1 MEREPFL
8 FRDLFLEAL
17 RSDGRIADALL
28 DGEGCR
34 RPSAGAHRR
43 AFPRMG
49 IRRRLGLHHPL
60 AAVASVGERLGAYL
74 RLAAVASVGER
85 LGAYLREVC
94 PWRSLEGFLWG
105 VDGKG
110 LF

>member
-28 DGEGCR
+28 DVEGCR
-34 RPSAGAHRR
+34 RPSAGAHCRVFLGMDICRR
-43 AFPRMG
+43 
-49 IRRRLGLHHPL
+49 GLH
-60 AAVASVGERLGAYL
+60 RL
-74 RLAAVASVGER
+74 SPPWH
-85 LGAYLREVC
+85 LREVC
-94 PWRSLEGFLWG
+94 LWRSLEGFLWG

>member
-28 DGEGCR
+28 DVEGCR

-74 RLAAVASVGER
+74 R
-85 LGAYLREVC
+85 EVC